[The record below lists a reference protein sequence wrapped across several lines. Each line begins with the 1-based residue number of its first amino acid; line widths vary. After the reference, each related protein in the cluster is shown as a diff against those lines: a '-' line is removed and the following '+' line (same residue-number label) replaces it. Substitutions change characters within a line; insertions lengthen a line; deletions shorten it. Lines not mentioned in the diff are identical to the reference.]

1 MSTNGT
7 KCGRHKHLKHI
18 CMHMPYGKET
28 KDTCLFKP
36 CSLQMRPLMIMFI
49 ELLEKILP
57 ILQNILG
64 D

>member
-1 MSTNGT
+1 
-7 KCGRHKHLKHI
+7 
-18 CMHMPYGKET
+18 MHMPYGKEV

-36 CSLQMRPLMIMFI
+36 CSLQMKPLMIMFI